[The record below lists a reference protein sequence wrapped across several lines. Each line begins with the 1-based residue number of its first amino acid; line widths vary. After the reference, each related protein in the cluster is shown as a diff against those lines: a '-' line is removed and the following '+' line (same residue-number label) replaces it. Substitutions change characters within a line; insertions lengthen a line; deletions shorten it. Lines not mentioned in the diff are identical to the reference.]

1 MGWLGEFQLWGGLY
15 SENYVGSFFQL
26 SVFYFCFFSSLHRSS
41 LRILEYLREVWSWFW
56 IVFHSLLIWR
66 HGVRIISPKQW
77 SKKNPKPSA
86 QGLPYKHLSLIY
98 LFAVH
103 CTALLLPAKASPFPG
118 LNSGRWGHPPT
129 SWWLSPCHYKSLSCT
144 SAKPLL
150 VVLPFW
156 RSSFWFH
163 HLRSSN
169 KGWQKRAENLS
180 CGSWAWVTMVTN
192 VMGKC
197 LFQK

>member
-129 SWWLSPCHYKSLSCT
+129 VDGWVPAITNLSPVRALNLCSWFSPSGEAHFGSTT
-144 SAKPLL
+144 SGLL
-150 VVLPFW
+150 I
-156 RSSFWFH
+156 RGGK
-163 HLRSSN
+163 RE
-169 KGWQKRAENLS
+169 QK
-180 CGSWAWVTMVTN
+180 T
-192 VMGKC
+192 
-197 LFQK
+197 